1 MKCVDKT
8 TSQKQQTKDEILER
22 RFDGTF
28 YLYREFRELITD
40 LLLAIEQQ
48 QMPFRIY
55 ETYRT
60 PQRQRKLIA
69 LGLSTERNPLE
80 NAHVNGLAVDFLID
94 YKAVRSFEKNEFD
107 KLVTSDL
114 EDRADPISSQYG
126 TVYNL
131 GVNILGNTGL
141 LPRSVVEDRVVLD
154 FWNNLGLL
162 IRRQYPQLVWGGA
175 IERKEGQLI
184 GVDPPHVEFRDAPQL
199 IRTKRALTEMRA
211 MGNPGMEDIK

>member
-8 TSQKQQTKDEILER
+8 AAQKQQTKEEMLQR

-28 YLYREFRELITD
+28 LLYGEFRELIID

-48 QMPFRIY
+48 QMPFRLY

-60 PQRQRKLIA
+60 PQRQRKLIS
-69 LGLSTERNPLE
+69 LGLSKERKPLE
-80 NAHVNGLAVDFLID
+80 NPHVNGLAVDFLID
-94 YKAVRSFEKNEFD
+94 YRAVRSFEKSEFD

-131 GVNILGNTGL
+131 GVNVLGGDGT
-141 LPRSVVEDRVVLD
+141 LPRSIVKDRVVLN

-162 IRRQYPQLVWGGA
+162 IQRQYPQLVWGGTF
-175 IERKEGQLI
+175 ERKEGQLI
-184 GVDPPHVEFRDAPQL
+184 GVDPPHVEFRDAARL
-199 IRTKRALTEMRA
+199 IRTKRSLTAMKA
-211 MGNPGMEDIK
+211 MGNPGMEEIK

>member
-8 TSQKQQTKDEILER
+8 TSQKQQTKDEILQR

-28 YLYREFRELITD
+28 YLYPEFRDLITD

-60 PQRQRKLIA
+60 PQRQRKLIS
-69 LGLSTERNPLE
+69 LGLSTERDPLE

-94 YKAVRSFEKNEFD
+94 HRAVRSFEKSEFD

-114 EDRADPISSQYG
+114 DDRADPISSQYG
-126 TVYNL
+126 NVYNL
-131 GVNILGNTGL
+131 GVNVLGSSEV

-162 IRRQYPQLVWGGA
+162 IERQYPQLVWGGSLG
-175 IERKEGQLI
+175 RKEGQLI
-184 GVDPPHVEFRDAPQL
+184 GVDPPHVEFRDARRL
-199 IRTKRALTEMRA
+199 IRTKRALAEMRA
-211 MGNPGMEDIK
+211 MGNPGIEEIK